1 MVNFVLRNQTDVI
14 FGRGTEKECGRLLRE
29 LGGTKVLVHHS
40 GELFV
45 LPLIEQIKR
54 YLWEA
59 GLEIVELSGVVP
71 NPRIELVY
79 EGIELCRRENVD
91 CILAVGGG
99 SVIDSAK
106 GIAIGVPYDGDVW
119 DFYECKCYPVKSIP
133 LGVISTFAGTGSE
146 TTQASVVTRQRD
158 HMKRSADDAPVI
170 KPKFAIMNPELTC
183 SIPKFQTASGIAD
196 ITSHLMEN
204 FFSVS
209 GYSDLADKMITAG
222 LKCIIK
228 NGLTVMK
235 EPDNYDAR
243 AEVMMHSPWAI
254 NGVMKVGR
262 QGDWASHALS
272 HELSGQ
278 WDVAHGAALAVIFP
292 AWMRYV
298 YHVHPELFVK
308 FSVNVFGIEQNFE
321 VPEETILR
329 GIDALEDF
337 FHKLGLVTHLSEL
350 IEGEITDEVL
360 HVMADRVQYGPEG
373 TVGTVMPIRR
383 QDSYEIFKLCL

>member
-1 MVNFVLRNQTDVI
+1 MINFSLKNQTDII
-14 FGRGTEKECGRLLRE
+14 FGRDTEQQCGQLLKE
-29 LGGTKVLVHHS
+29 LGGSKVLVHHS
-40 GELFV
+40 GEPFV
-45 LPLIEQIKR
+45 LPLIERVKK

-59 GLEIVELSGVVP
+59 GLEVLELGGVVP

-79 EGIELCRRENVD
+79 EGIELCRRQKVD

-119 DFYECKCYPVKSIP
+119 DFYDGRAFPTQALI

-158 HMKRSADDAPVI
+158 HMKRSADDAPII
-170 KPKFAIMNPELTC
+170 KPKFAIMNPALTC
-183 SIPKFQTASGIAD
+183 SIPRFQTASGVAD
-196 ITSHLMEN
+196 ITAHLMEN

-222 LKCIIK
+222 LKSIMK
-228 NGLTVMK
+228 NGLVAVE

-243 AEVMMHSPWAI
+243 AEVMMLSPWAI

-298 YHVHPELFVK
+298 WRHNPSLFIK
-308 FSVNVFGIEQNFE
+308 FAVNVFGIEQNFE
-321 VPEETILR
+321 NPEKTILA
-329 GIDALEDF
+329 GIQALENY
-337 FHKLGLVTHLSEL
+337 FHKLGLVTHLSQL
-350 IEGEITDEVL
+350 VKGEITDEVL
-360 HVMADRVQYGPEG
+360 HLMAARVQYGPDG
-373 TVGTVMPIRR
+373 TVGTVYPIRE
-383 QDSYEIFKLCL
+383 QDSYEIFRLSI

>member
-1 MVNFVLRNQTDVI
+1 MINFVLKNQTDVI
-14 FGRGTEKECGRLLRE
+14 FGRETEKECGRLLKE
-29 LGGTKVLVHHS
+29 LGGTKVLLHHS
-40 GELFV
+40 GEPFV
-45 LPLIEQIKR
+45 LPLIERVKG
-54 YLWEA
+54 YLREA
-59 GLEIVELSGVVP
+59 GLEIVELDGVVP

-79 EGIELCRRENVD
+79 EGIELCRREHVD

-119 DFYECKCYPVKSIP
+119 DFYECKCYPTKAVT

-158 HMKRSADDAPVI
+158 HMKRSADDAPII

-183 SIPKFQTASGIAD
+183 SIPKFQTASGVAD

-222 LKCIIK
+222 LKCIMK
-228 NGLTVMK
+228 NGLKVVE
-235 EPDNYDAR
+235 EPNNYDAR
-243 AEVMMHSPWAI
+243 AEVMMLSPWAI

-262 QGDWASHALS
+262 QGDWASHGLA

-298 YHVHPELFVK
+298 HHTHPELFVK
-308 FSVNVFGIEQNFE
+308 FAVNVFDLEQNFE
-321 VPEETILR
+321 DPEQTIMA
-329 GIDALEDF
+329 GIAALEDF
-337 FHKLGLVTHLSEL
+337 FHKLGLATRLSGL
-350 IEGEITDEVL
+350 VKGEITDEVL
-360 HVMADRVQYGPEG
+360 HTMAARVQYGPDG
-373 TVGTVMPIRR
+373 TVGTVMPIREK
-383 QDSYEIFKLCL
+383 DSYEIFKLCL

>member
-1 MVNFVLRNQTDVI
+1 MINFVLKNQTDVI
-14 FGRGTEKECGRLLRE
+14 FGRETEKECGRLLKE
-29 LGGTKVLVHHS
+29 LGGTKVLLHHS
-40 GELFV
+40 GEPFV
-45 LPLIEQIKR
+45 LPLIERVKG
-54 YLWEA
+54 YLQEA
-59 GLEIVELSGVVP
+59 GLEIVELDGVVP

-79 EGIELCRRENVD
+79 EGIELCRREHVD

-119 DFYECKCYPVKSIP
+119 DFYECKCYPTKAVT

-158 HMKRSADDAPVI
+158 HMKRSADDAPII

-183 SIPKFQTASGIAD
+183 SIPKFQTASGVAD

-222 LKCIIK
+222 LKCIMK
-228 NGLTVMK
+228 NGLKVVE
-235 EPDNYDAR
+235 EPNNYDAR
-243 AEVMMHSPWAI
+243 AEVMMLSPWAI

-262 QGDWASHALS
+262 QGDWASHGLA

-298 YHVHPELFVK
+298 HHTHPELFVK
-308 FSVNVFGIEQNFE
+308 FAVNVFDLEQNFE
-321 VPEETILR
+321 DPEQTIMA
-329 GIDALEDF
+329 GIAALEDF
-337 FHKLGLVTHLSEL
+337 FHKLGLATRLSGL
-350 IEGEITDEVL
+350 VKGEITDEVL
-360 HVMADRVQYGPEG
+360 HTMAARVQYGPDG
-373 TVGTVMPIRR
+373 TVGTVMPIREK
-383 QDSYEIFKLCL
+383 DSYEIFKLCL

>member
-1 MVNFVLRNQTDVI
+1 
-14 FGRGTEKECGRLLRE
+14 
-29 LGGTKVLVHHS
+29 
-40 GELFV
+40 
-45 LPLIEQIKR
+45 
-54 YLWEA
+54 
-59 GLEIVELSGVVP
+59 
-71 NPRIELVY
+71 
-79 EGIELCRRENVD
+79 
-91 CILAVGGG
+91 
-99 SVIDSAK
+99 
-106 GIAIGVPYDGDVW
+106 
-119 DFYECKCYPVKSIP
+119 
-133 LGVISTFAGTGSE
+133 
-146 TTQASVVTRQRD
+146 
-158 HMKRSADDAPVI
+158 
-170 KPKFAIMNPELTC
+170 
-183 SIPKFQTASGIAD
+183 
-196 ITSHLMEN
+196 
-204 FFSVS
+204 
-209 GYSDLADKMITAG
+209 MITAG

-243 AEVMMHSPWAI
+243 AEVMMLSPWAI

>member
-1 MVNFVLRNQTDVI
+1 MINFTLRNQTDIV
-14 FGRGTEKECGRLLRE
+14 FGRGTEMECGRLLSE
-29 LGGTKVLVHHS
+29 LGGTRVLVHHS
-40 GELFV
+40 GEPFV
-45 LPLIEQIKR
+45 LPLIER
-54 YLWEA
+54 VRGCLEEA
-59 GLEIVELSGVVP
+59 GLEVLELGGVVP

-79 EGIELCRRENVD
+79 EGIALCREKQVD

-106 GIAIGVPYDGDVW
+106 GIAIGVPYEGDVW
-119 DFYECKCYPVKSIP
+119 DFYDGKAMPTEAVT

-158 HMKRSADDAPVI
+158 HLKRSADDAAII

-183 SIPKFQTASGIAD
+183 SIPKFQTASGVAD
-196 ITSHLMEN
+196 IIAHLMEN

-228 NGLTVMK
+228 NGMAAVR
-235 EPDNYDAR
+235 EPDNYEAR
-243 AEVMMHSPWAI
+243 AEVMMLSPWAI

-298 YHVHPELFVK
+298 YKHNINLFVK
-308 FSVNVFGIEQNFE
+308 FAVNVFGIEQDFDH
-321 VPEETILR
+321 PEQTVLA
-329 GIDALEDF
+329 GIEALEDY
-337 FHKLGLVTHLSEL
+337 FHRLGLVTRLGEL
-350 IEGEITDEVL
+350 VKDEITDEVL
-360 HVMADRVQYGPEG
+360 RTMAARVQYGGDG
-373 TVGTVMPIRR
+373 TVGTVYPIRER
-383 QDSYEIFKLCL
+383 DSYEIFKLCI